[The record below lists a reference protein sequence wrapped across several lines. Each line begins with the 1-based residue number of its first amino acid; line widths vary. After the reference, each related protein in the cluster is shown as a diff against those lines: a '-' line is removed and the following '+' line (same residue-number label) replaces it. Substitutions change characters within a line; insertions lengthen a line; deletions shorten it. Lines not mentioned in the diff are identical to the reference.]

1 MKHVFTLLFGL
12 GMVQFTLQAQ
22 KQVTETIPTINGP
35 VTYIAIQTNSPGETD
50 YTNYIVSNP
59 HSGIFVVDSGNGNF
73 NCHAFAWPHD
83 STVWV
88 NSTNDS
94 ADAPQIYYDHYSYY
108 YYKPTTASDAEI
120 AVYGNTSISNP
131 IHSAVRLTNSSST
144 QPFASAFLKK
154 YPQYVGWYISKWD
167 GGPLVIHQVDSC
179 PFYAQS
185 NEVVTY
191 YKKTAESPGSN
202 SLEYSSADYSI
213 RGGQNIVCYSPGN
226 QFWLSNAAGSIA
238 ITSFPQAGFSVT
250 WSASSN
256 ITLSPNAN
264 ALPVTASFNGNSSNG
279 DTGHISATIYFP
291 NGTSGSIGPYAVWAG
306 PPAPITSISTSQWSA
321 GGNGETTITVSS
333 TSAEFYAWPF
343 NTADVVP
350 PSPTSFDTHGASS
363 YWWTCSS
370 GGGPAITWNQDQNL
384 LGYRYAAGGFSPANE
399 YGIITVR
406 AYNACGSQS
415 AFQNIL
421 ESSSDDAIAF
431 TVSPNPASDV
441 VTVSIA
447 PNSAISS
454 NSAQGMAQSAA
465 GGRATPVSGGSSGT
479 PVTYA
484 VKVVDLSGIVYYAAS
499 NKGNKFTIPVSNLK
513 PGSYMVVVTDGKN
526 PSGRSLIIV
535 R

>member
-1 MKHVFTLLFGL
+1 MKHAFTLFFGL
-12 GMVQFTLQAQ
+12 AVVLTTVQAQ
-22 KQVTETIPTINGP
+22 GRKQETIPSPYGSVSYYAT
-35 VTYIAIQTNSPGETD
+35 VTNAGGDPD

-59 HSGIFVVDSGNGNF
+59 HSGIFVVDSGNGNY

-88 NSTNDS
+88 ESTNDTTN
-94 ADAPQIYYDHYSYY
+94 APQIYYNSYSHYY
-108 YYKPTTASDAEI
+108 YTPTTASDAEI
-120 AVYGNTSISNP
+120 AVYGNTSITNP
-131 IHSAVRLTNSSST
+131 IHSALRLTNSNST
-144 QPFASAFLKK
+144 NPYAQAFLEK

-213 RGGQNIVCYSPGN
+213 AGGQNVVCYSPGN
-226 QFWLSNAAGSIA
+226 QFWLSNKAGTTT

-256 ITLSPNAN
+256 ITLSNAN

-279 DTGHISATIYFP
+279 ATGYISATIYFP
-291 NGTSGSIGPYAVWAG
+291 NGTSGTVGPYAVWAG

-350 PSPTSFDTHGASS
+350 PNPNSYDTHGASS

-415 AFQNIL
+415 AFQSIL
-421 ESSSDDAIAF
+421 ESSSDDDIAF
-431 TVSPNPASDV
+431 TLSPNPASDV

-447 PNSAISS
+447 
-454 NSAQGMAQSAA
+454 QTTA
-465 GGRATPVSGGSSGT
+465 GSQTKSVPVGSSGT

-484 VKVVDLSGIVYYAAS
+484 VKVVDMSGIVYYASS
-499 NKGNKFTIPVSNLK
+499 NKGNKFTIPVSTLK
-513 PGSYMVVVTDGKN
+513 PGNYMVVVTGGKK
-526 PSGRSLIIV
+526 PSGRPLLIV